1 MFILTATAT
10 KTTKEQ
16 ILTTLH
22 LTIEDVHLIEQSP
35 DRPNIQYSVQYL
47 EKNQHIETVFTSLLE
62 DVKEHGARTPR
73 TLIYCQTRKQ
83 CAVIYRVFV
92 VFLGKQLFN
101 GNSLPQNRLVDM
113 YHVGTPPKAKDH
125 ITKNMANE
133 HGHLRVLICTIAFG
147 MGVNCKKVR
156 KVVHFGPSNNL
167 ESYVQECGR
176 AGRDGLP
183 SSCSLLYNGLLL
195 ARCDKDMKMYV
206 QAEECRR
213 KLLMYNFGYQCN
225 ETLEEFHTC
234 CDFCAKKCICQNEDC
249 SVWNPCGD
257 IDKLLEMPNDL
268 SSNNPVNLQRA
279 VSKEQRKHLHAELV
293 ELKQKIASQV
303 CTQTMVSCPNN
314 LLEFNNFH
322 IKQVLKECHKL
333 VSVSDIV
340 REVEIWRHMYAI
352 EILKIINSVFNDIN
366 VEELININVSEC
378 LDSTSSSSN
387 WDDVRDDSTMLTFLD
402 SQELEGVSSFAESND
417 ESMNL
422 DSDI

>member
-1 MFILTATAT
+1 MIILTATAT

-83 CAVIYRVFV
+83 CAVI
-92 VFLGKQLFN
+92 
-101 GNSLPQNRLVDM
+101 
-113 YHVGTPPKAKDH
+113 
-125 ITKNMANE
+125 
-133 HGHLRVLICTIAFG
+133 
-147 MGVNCKKVR
+147 
-156 KVVHFGPSNNL
+156 
-167 ESYVQECGR
+167 GR

-225 ETLEEFHTC
+225 ETLEELHT

-268 SSNNPVNLQRA
+268 SSNSPVNLQRA

-333 VSVSDIV
+333 FSVSDIV

>member
-62 DVKEHGARTPR
+62 DVKEHSARTPR

-83 CAVIYRVFV
+83 CEVIYRVFV

-156 KVVHFGPSNNL
+156 KVLFFIFWPF
-167 ESYVQECGR
+167 
-176 AGRDGLP
+176 
-183 SSCSLLYNGLLL
+183 
-195 ARCDKDMKMYV
+195 K
-206 QAEECRR
+206 
-213 KLLMYNFGYQCN
+213 
-225 ETLEEFHTC
+225 
-234 CDFCAKKCICQNEDC
+234 
-249 SVWNPCGD
+249 
-257 IDKLLEMPNDL
+257 
-268 SSNNPVNLQRA
+268 
-279 VSKEQRKHLHAELV
+279 
-293 ELKQKIASQV
+293 
-303 CTQTMVSCPNN
+303 
-314 LLEFNNFH
+314 
-322 IKQVLKECHKL
+322 
-333 VSVSDIV
+333 
-340 REVEIWRHMYAI
+340 
-352 EILKIINSVFNDIN
+352 
-366 VEELININVSEC
+366 
-378 LDSTSSSSN
+378 
-387 WDDVRDDSTMLTFLD
+387 
-402 SQELEGVSSFAESND
+402 
-417 ESMNL
+417 
-422 DSDI
+422 